1 MAVRG
6 ALMLN
11 DDIDIALSLAGM
23 QRVENIGIAG
33 AQVVLNKAPG
43 FGAECLSRT
52 VAAARAADEYQKI
65 ACGFAVAQKALKQTV
80 VRGQ

>member
-1 MAVRG
+1 MIKQHGDHQRQRFMAAIKMLLHGREGIAQESERHMAVRG

-43 FGAECLSRT
+43 FQVQSA
-52 VAAARAADEYQKI
+52 
-65 ACGFAVAQKALKQTV
+65 
-80 VRGQ
+80 